1 MKKKQIDN
9 RIIKILNKKFKKNIL
24 NNFSQINEWKWDSLN
39 HMLIIIELE
48 KEFGLKISINDL
60 ERLNSKKKIVNF
72 VEKKYNLLK

>member
-9 RIIKILNKKFKKNIL
+9 RIIKILNKIFKKNIL
-24 NNFSQINEWKWDSLN
+24 NNFSQINERKWDSLN